1 MYTRCSTTCKTL
13 LLLLLLLLSL
23 YYPITIIR
31 RFSTCPPVS
40 TYSEYAC
47 PPYGRYLRIT
57 RPRAPSSISG
67 YVPTTCIPELFKHPR
82 IIRPRKRYTTS
93 PQKKVEELK
102 IRRSRRLPTRLKNSQ
117 ELRSSKFPP
126 LCNDYQIVASFKSS
140 QQPRI

>member
-13 LLLLLLLLSL
+13 LLLLLLLLLSL

-31 RFSTCPPVS
+31 IFSTCPPVS

-67 YVPTTCIPELFKHPR
+67 YVPTTYIPRLFKLPR
-82 IIRPRKRYTTS
+82 IIRPRRKYTTP
-93 PQKKVEELK
+93 PQKGRG
-102 IRRSRRLPTRLKNSQ
+102 IKNSKI
-117 ELRSSKFPP
+117 EKTSDESKKFPRITFIETCSSV
-126 LCNDYQIVASFKSS
+126 LRVSDNSFL
-140 QQPRI
+140 